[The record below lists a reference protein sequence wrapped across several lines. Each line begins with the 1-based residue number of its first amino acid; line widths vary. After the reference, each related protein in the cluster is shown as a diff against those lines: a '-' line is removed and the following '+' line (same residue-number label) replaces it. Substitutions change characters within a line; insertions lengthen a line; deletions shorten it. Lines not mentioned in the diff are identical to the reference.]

1 MFDLSSLFPP
11 QEQAE
16 ESAPSRGDVHA
27 ALGRMVG
34 DAGNSVPKVR
44 KPSVEDLSALVGPRA
59 QRESTTF
66 ADLSRLVGDEP
77 AVAKSNYLDISVTLT
92 QRVGLPDLVD
102 EGGWQS
108 PGAAQPAR
116 RPRFS
121 GRRAF
126 GSVNALSVA
135 VAVAA
140 IAILCG
146 SVGLAVAQRVTSDPA
161 AEALASLREREG
173 ELHNE
178 SQVLTTARGL
188 YTASLSDAGA
198 LAEATNGILGELVG
212 IVDQAGLQ
220 PVDSARSTLVAAIAS
235 APSIS
240 VPEYRRSVID
250 DGSVAD
256 IAAAIDDVQAAK
268 IDIAQ
273 SITDARAARSAIVA
287 ALDSL
292 GDRLREMDASI
303 DTAAAEANRSH
314 TAASEGFRSAVTDA
328 AARVRAAHEGGRD
341 GVAEMSEFAAAVT
354 ALRAENERVLEQR
367 RSGSG
372 DSGVRT
378 PYVPG
383 GSSPSGG
390 TGTGTD
396 APPASDSDGTSDP
409 GGGSSDSSG
418 GTPSPDPST
427 APPLD
432 PSPPSDAEVPP
443 PTP

>member
-11 QEQAE
+11 QERAE
-16 ESAPSRGDVHA
+16 EGAPSRGDVHA

-34 DAGNSVPKVR
+34 DAGNSVPKAR
-44 KPSVEDLSALVGPRA
+44 KPSVEDLSALVGPRV
-59 QRESTTF
+59 QRETTAAF
-66 ADLSRLVGDEP
+66 ADLSRLLGDEP
-77 AVAKSNYLDISVTLT
+77 AVAKSNDSDIPAALT

-102 EGGWQS
+102 ERGWQS
-108 PGAAQPAR
+108 PGMAQPAR

-146 SVGLAVAQRVTSDPA
+146 SVGLAIAQRVTSDPA
-161 AEALASLREREG
+161 AEALASLREREA
-173 ELHNE
+173 ELQNE

-188 YTASLSDAGA
+188 YTASLSDAAA
-198 LAEATNGILGELVG
+198 LAGATNGILGELAG

-220 PVDSARSTLVAAIAS
+220 PVDSARSTLAAVIDS

-240 VPEYRRSVID
+240 VPEYRRSVIG
-250 DGSVAD
+250 DGSVED
-256 IAAAIDDVQAAK
+256 IAAAIDNVQAVK

-273 SITDARAARSAIVA
+273 SITEARAARSAVVA

-303 DTAAAEANRSH
+303 DTAAAEATRSH

-341 GVAEMSEFAAAVT
+341 GVSEMSEFAAAVT

-383 GSSPSGG
+383 GSNQNG
-390 TGTGTD
+390 GTD
-396 APPASDSDGTSDP
+396 APPASDSGGTSDP

-432 PSPPSDAEVPP
+432 PSPPSDADVPP
-443 PTP
+443 STP